1 MAVTK
6 STVSDP
12 AHSDNGSST
21 LNALDGGVVLGTG
34 DAVRSLSCAAPLHPI
49 LVHYTI
55 ALTSASLLF
64 DFLGRVLHVPGLA
77 VTGWWTL
84 PLSAAA
90 TVLTLATGAASRVRL
105 DIGEGQAR
113 SYLRLHM
120 ALGPAFFGLLVAM
133 TIWRALLWRAE
144 REVGWAYLAA
154 MTLTAAVMAVQ
165 GYAGGELV
173 YRWGADVEGR
183 HRDLRQRQA
192 GQPPPHLPGTI
203 APKHEIRSGEGA

>member
-1 MAVTK
+1 MAATNTATRGATQ
-6 STVSDP
+6 STGEFDA
-12 AHSDNGSST
+12 AHP
-21 LNALDGGVVLGTG
+21 LDGGVVVGAG
-34 DAVRSLSCAAPLHPI
+34 EAVRSLSLAAPLHPI

-84 PLSAAA
+84 ALSAAA
-90 TVLTLATGAASRVRL
+90 TVLTLATGAASRARL
-105 DIGEGQAR
+105 DIGEGAAR

-144 REVGWAYLAA
+144 REAGWAYLAA

-192 GQPPPHLPGTI
+192 GQAPPHVPGTI
-203 APKHEIRSGEGA
+203 APKHELHSGEGA